1 MSETLWFVRNGI
13 SPNISPTSKKKS
25 HGISNTFNGVFF
37 GKKGIPLE
45 KPTTFAATPNCI
57 QGTNS
62 SLSLMRLAPNISS
75 NGSDTALEAA
85 KVGPADGLMATLANN
100 LVAMKD

>member
-1 MSETLWFVRNGI
+1 
-13 SPNISPTSKKKS
+13 
-25 HGISNTFNGVFF
+25 
-37 GKKGIPLE
+37 
-45 KPTTFAATPNCI
+45 
-57 QGTNS
+57 
-62 SLSLMRLAPNISS
+62 MRLAPNISS

>member
-1 MSETLWFVRNGI
+1 MGKG
-13 SPNISPTSKKKS
+13 SPLRKTHDIC
-25 HGISNTFNGVFF
+25 GD
-37 GKKGIPLE
+37 
-45 KPTTFAATPNCI
+45 PNNLA

-85 KVGPADGLMATLANN
+85 KVGPAEGLMATLASN
-100 LVAMKD
+100 LVAIKD